1 MIAHLSVASVTLRKD
16 RGGGGT
22 ARKVGSATQNNNV
35 DAETSTSKQVVAGIL
50 KQILIEMVVAVL
62 GQYNGK

>member
-22 ARKVGSATQNNNV
+22 VGSATQNNNV